1 MRNASVEISMH
12 RNPLMM
18 SVDLFEH
25 LLIRARKPR
34 NLRALAHSNGFPSRS
49 GNKVRSDR
57 K

>member
-18 SVDLFEH
+18 SVDLFAH

-34 NLRALAHSNGFPSRS
+34 NLRALAHSNGFP
-49 GNKVRSDR
+49 
-57 K
+57 